1 MSSGKCNLVFK
12 IQSPSISW
20 ICTGAT
26 LVFSDFQLVTKSLV
40 SLKKRPQH
48 TPPLEL
54 FGLFQANLKLDH
66 EATTYPCKNERDMER
81 IFQES
86 ICDRKTNFYEVK
98 GFLYEAEAVDW
109 A

>member
-1 MSSGKCNLVFK
+1 MARAARGGFAF
-12 IQSPSISW
+12 ISW
-20 ICTGAT
+20 KVYQKDIIARNFVDKFGNKLVYQVWNS
-26 LVFSDFQLVTKSLV
+26 LVFSL
-40 SLKKRPQH
+40 
-48 TPPLEL
+48 L

-66 EATTYPCKNERDMER
+66 EATTYPCKNEKDMER

-98 GFLYEAEAVDW
+98 GFLYEAEAVDR